1 MLGDKYKKIEDL
13 FKSKKYKYE
22 ESTINNFAYYNP
34 DNITEKFV
42 IKIVEPDLMEVE
54 VPLYN
59 TNYSYISNFS
69 NLDKLYNYL
78 LLHI

>member
-1 MLGDKYKKIEDL
+1 MLGDNYKKIEHL

-42 IKIVEPDLMEVE
+42 IKIVKPDLMEVE